1 MDTFDMVV
9 MSNLHCPLSSSC
21 VLNPSPVYP
30 ASFLSLTFLVFF
42 LTMICLY
49 ERNVRTQKFAS
60 AKRERVRCL

>member
-9 MSNLHCPLSSSC
+9 MSNLHCPPSSSC
-21 VLNPSPVYP
+21 VLNPSPIDP

-49 ERNVRTQKFAS
+49 E
-60 AKRERVRCL
+60 